1 MEFQGLVVKST
12 GSWYNVLSDKGVLF
26 QTRLKGKMRL
36 AGMDTANPL
45 SVGDKVICEGNI
57 DDIDNIT
64 IKALLPRK
72 NYIIRKSNKLSKQRQ
87 VLAANLDLAIM
98 VASVVAPSTS
108 NGFIDRFLLCA
119 EAFHVPVLLFF
130 NKVDLLDDSSMDFLQ
145 YNIDIYNETGIETL
159 AGSLK
164 NNDTISYIKELC
176 EGKTVLLAGHSGVG
190 KSTLL
195 NALLPGLSTKTSEV
209 SKLHLRG
216 KHTTTFAEMHFGE
229 LGTRIIDTPG
239 IRDFGVVDLEPKE
252 VAQYFPEIRRVMDK
266 CRFNNCMHISEPDC
280 AVKEAVEAGTISTR
294 RFESYLS
301 IIRNED
307 VFN

>member
-12 GSWYNVLSDKGVLF
+12 GSWYNVLSDNGVLF

-164 NNDTISYIKELC
+164 NNDTIAYIKKLC

-229 LGTRIIDTPG
+229 QDTRIIDTPG

-280 AVKEAVEAGTISTR
+280 AVKEAVEAGTISMR